1 MRAEWAKLGKR
12 RRRLLLHTAIL
23 LALGIVFALIT
34 LPGPFASYQL
44 TLSDQLFASQ
54 SASPNVVIAAIDD
67 ASLATAFEW
76 VAEEEKWIVVEGEG
90 EKWSEWPR
98 SRHAQA
104 IRNLANAQARVIGLD
119 VIFAETSNEVRVN
132 AAGEDILGD
141 ELLGQA
147 MEEAGNVVQPILGIE
162 PLASDGGEK
171 VFEEILRPTTK
182 LEQASLA
189 IGHANVLP
197 DSDEKVRRLPLVIR
211 DAEEQR
217 YPSLSLAML
226 HIFNPVQY
234 PDDYTVKDGSLHMLE
249 RDIPVSGSTSM
260 RIGYAGPP
268 GTFTTIPYWKI
279 IMNDFDP
286 ELVKHNIVLVGVTA
300 KGLSDYW
307 VTPTSGTKMWG
318 VEVHANAIHT
328 ILTKDF
334 LREVSDTSTFRT
346 VLLLVIIAGLALPW
360 LSLRWGGVLTFG
372 LVAGYVAVAVYS
384 FYGPGYI
391 MNFIYPPI
399 GVLVIY
405 VGSIISRIT
414 AEQVDK
420 REVKDLFGK
429 YVSPEVAGEILRLS
443 DTEDL
448 RLGGEEREVTVL
460 FTDIRGFTELSEQ
473 MPPDEI
479 VDMLNKYFSV
489 IIDRILANDG
499 MINKFAGD
507 NIMAVW
513 NAPQSQPEHA
523 LLAVRAATE
532 SQQAINEMQQ
542 QNPDLPQVQFGFGI
556 NTGPAI
562 AGNVGS
568 AGRLEYTVI
577 GDAVNLASRLCG
589 AAPGGE
595 VWISD
600 QTYEQG
606 KGKISAKALEPQYFK
621 GKKEA
626 VPVYQVEW
634 RQVSPESGD

>member
-67 ASLATAFEW
+67 ATLATAFERD
-76 VAEEEKWIVVEGEG
+76 ETGKWFANPEREGEG
-90 EKWSEWPR
+90 KRLGEWPR
-98 SRHAQA
+98 SLHAQA
-104 IRNLANAQARVIGLD
+104 IQNLSQAGAMVIGFD
-119 VIFAETSNEVRVN
+119 VIFAEHSDPDED
-132 AAGEDILGD
+132 AALA
-141 ELLGQA
+141 QA
-147 MEEAGNVVQPILGIE
+147 MEDAGNVVQPILGTVG
-162 PLASDGGEK
+162 LASGGGEK
-171 VFEEILRPTTK
+171 VFKEF
-182 LEQASLA
+182 LEPIPGLYQTSPA

-197 DSDEKVRRLPLVIR
+197 DSDGKVRRLPLVIR
-211 DAEEQR
+211 DTEGQR

-226 HIFNPVQY
+226 HVFNPVQY
-234 PDDYTVKDGSLHMLE
+234 PDDYTVKDGSLHMLD

-260 RIGYAGPP
+260 RVGYAGQP
-268 GTFTTIPYWKI
+268 GRSFTTVSYRDI
-279 IMNDFDP
+279 IEGNP
-286 ELVKHNIVLVGVTA
+286 EELEEVKHNIVLVGVTA
-300 KGLSDYW
+300 VGETDFW
-307 VTPTSGTKMWG
+307 VTPISGEKMYG

-372 LVAGYVAVAVYS
+372 LVVGYVAVAVYS

-391 MNFIYPPI
+391 MNFIYPPV

-460 FTDIRGFTELSEQ
+460 FTDIRGFTQLSEQ

-479 VDMLNKYFSV
+479 VNMLNQYFSV

-513 NAPQSQPEHA
+513 NAPQSQPDHA
-523 LLAVRAATE
+523 LLAVRAATQ

-606 KGKISAKALEPQYFK
+606 KEEISAKALEPQYFK